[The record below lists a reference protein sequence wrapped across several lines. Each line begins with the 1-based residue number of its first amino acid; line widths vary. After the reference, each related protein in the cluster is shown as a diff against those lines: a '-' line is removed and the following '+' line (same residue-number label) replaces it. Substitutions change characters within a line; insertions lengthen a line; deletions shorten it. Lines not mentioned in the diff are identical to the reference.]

1 MRFRLLFKRLQT
13 ADDLDIKPAREQ
25 SLKPV
30 CIGSRGFRLIL
41 CEQSGQ
47 SALAACRQCYQTV
60 SATFQ
65 HVEYNMRLFLNRA
78 IKMSHGHQRTKIVI
92 ALCIRS
98 EEHTS
103 ELQSLMRI
111 SYAVFCFK
119 KTKKQTKQQSY
130 N

>member
-30 CIGSRGFRLIL
+30 CIGSRGFRLNL

-78 IKMSHGHQRTKIVI
+78 T
-92 ALCIRS
+92 RS
-98 EEHTS
+98 EERRGGKEGVSTGKSRWAPYH
-103 ELQSLMRI
+103 
-111 SYAVFCFK
+111 
-119 KTKKQTKQQSY
+119 
-130 N
+130 

>member
-1 MRFRLLFKRLQT
+1 MWFRFFFKRIQT

-30 CIGSRGFRLIL
+30 CIGSRSFRLIL

-65 HVEYNMRLFLNRA
+65 NVQHNMRLFLNRP
-78 IKMSHGHQRTKIVI
+78 IKMSHGHQRAKIVV
-92 ALCIRS
+92 ALLILGIKSEPIIDRRS
-98 EEHTS
+98 DVENGRASGWERVW
-103 ELQSLMRI
+103 QDG
-111 SYAVFCFK
+111 
-119 KTKKQTKQQSY
+119 
-130 N
+130 

>member
-1 MRFRLLFKRLQT
+1 MRIS
-13 ADDLDIKPAREQ
+13 DWSSD
-25 SLKPV
+25 V
-30 CIGSRGFRLIL
+30 CSSDLIL

-92 ALCIRS
+92 ALCILGIKS
-98 EEHTS
+98 EPIIDRAS
-103 ELQSLMRI
+103 
-111 SYAVFCFK
+111 AVGSPRPRD
-119 KTKKQTKQQSY
+119 TQH
-130 N
+130 

>member
-1 MRFRLLFKRLQT
+1 MRLRVATGIGGHDWNILIVGEIKEMWFRFFFKRIQT

-30 CIGSRGFRLIL
+30 CIGSRSFRLIL

-65 HVEYNMRLFLNRA
+65 TDRKSVGSGKSVSVRVDLGGSRI
-78 IKMSHGHQRTKIVI
+78 IKKKSK
-92 ALCIRS
+92 A
-98 EEHTS
+98 EESVTT
-103 ELQSLMRI
+103 
-111 SYAVFCFK
+111 A
-119 KTKKQTKQQSY
+119 
-130 N
+130 

>member
-41 CEQSGQ
+41 CEKSGQ
-47 SALAACRQCYQTV
+47 SALAACRPCYQHV

-65 HVEYNMRLFLNRA
+65 HVEYNMRLSTNRA
-78 IKMSHGHQRTKIVI
+78 IKRHHGKQPTKDVI
-92 ALCIRS
+92 ALLILS
-98 EEHTS
+98 
-103 ELQSLMRI
+103 I
-111 SYAVFCFK
+111 
-119 KTKKQTKQQSY
+119 
-130 N
+130 

>member
-1 MRFRLLFKRLQT
+1 MWFRFFFKRIQT

-30 CIGSRGFRLIL
+30 CIGSRSFRLIL

-65 HVEYNMRLFLNRA
+65 NVEHNMRLFLNRP
-78 IKMSHGHQRTKIVI
+78 IKMSHGHQR
-92 ALCIRS
+92 RS
-98 EEHTS
+98 EEHTY
-103 ELQSLMRI
+103 EIQSLMRI
-111 SYAVFCFK
+111 SYAVFCLK
-119 KTKKQTKQQSY
+119 QKTHQPI
-130 N
+130 

>member
-60 SATFQ
+60 SETFQ

-78 IKMSHGHQRTKIVI
+78 INKSHGNQRTKNVT
-92 ALCIRS
+92 RT
-98 EEHTS
+98 EES
-103 ELQSLMRI
+103 GEGKEG
-111 SYAVFCFK
+111 V
-119 KTKKQTKQQSY
+119 
-130 N
+130 